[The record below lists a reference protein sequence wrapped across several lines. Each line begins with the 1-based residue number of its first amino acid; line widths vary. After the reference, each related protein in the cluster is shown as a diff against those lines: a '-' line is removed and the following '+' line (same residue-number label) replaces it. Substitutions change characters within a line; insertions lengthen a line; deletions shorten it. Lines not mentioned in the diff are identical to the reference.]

1 MSAWTTAAAVD
12 VKSQLFR
19 ALAVLRVI
27 VVLHTIVLTAYRID
41 NFTSP
46 AAAAGCVLAMVA
58 WTAFALWAYAAPSR
72 RGPVL
77 LVADLVVGVAMLAV
91 TPLVKGAEFNAS
103 VPGYWTMGVL
113 FAWAIHYRSAGGL
126 AAGVLLT
133 AVDLVVRP
141 ELTQTNYGNAFLLVV
156 GGLVVGYMCESLQR
170 MATDR
175 EVAERRAATA
185 AERTRLARVV
195 HDGVL
200 QVLALVQRR
209 GNELGQDG
217 AELARLAGEQERQ
230 LRTLIREEAAV
241 VPGVASGPDRVLD
254 LVVELGR
261 LEDRTVTVATPATAV
276 QLPEHTAREL
286 VAVVRACLD
295 NVRTHVGDDAA
306 AWVLLQAFVDRV
318 EVTVRDEGPGIRPD
332 RLDEAA
338 AQGRLGVSQSI
349 RGRVRDL
356 GGSAT
361 LDTGPWG
368 TEWEFAVPR
377 PRRV

>member
-1 MSAWTTAAAVD
+1 M
-12 VKSQLFR
+12 
-19 ALAVLRVI
+19 
-27 VVLHTIVLTAYRID
+27 
-41 NFTSP
+41 
-46 AAAAGCVLAMVA
+46 
-58 WTAFALWAYAAPSR
+58 
-72 RGPVL
+72 
-77 LVADLVVGVAMLAV
+77 ADLVVGVAMLAV

-126 AAGVLLT
+126 AAGVLLA

-241 VPGVASGPDRVLD
+241 VPGVATGPDRVLD

-276 QLPEHTAREL
+276 
-286 VAVVRACLD
+286 
-295 NVRTHVGDDAA
+295 AA
-306 AWVLLQAFVDRV
+306 ARAHRS
-318 EVTVRDEGPGIRPD
+318 R
-332 RLDEAA
+332 A
-338 AQGRLGVSQSI
+338 GR
-349 RGRVRDL
+349 R
-356 GGSAT
+356 
-361 LDTGPWG
+361 
-368 TEWEFAVPR
+368 R
-377 PRRV
+377 PRLSRQRPHPRRARRCRRGCCCRPSSTGSR

>member
-27 VVLHTIVLTAYRID
+27 VLIHTIVLTAYRVD

-46 AAAAGCVLAMVA
+46 SAAAGCVLVMVA
-58 WTAFALWAYAAPSR
+58 WTAFALWAYAVPSR

-77 LVADLVVGVAMLAV
+77 LVADLAVGVGMLAV
-91 TPLVKGAEFNAS
+91 TPWVKGAEFNAS

-113 FAWAIHYRSAGGL
+113 FAWAIQYRTAGGL
-126 AAGVLLT
+126 AAGVVLA
-133 AVDLVVRP
+133 AVDLAVRP

-170 MATDR
+170 MAIDR
-175 EVAERRAATA
+175 EAAERRAATA

-241 VPGVASGPDRVLD
+241 VTDRPSGTDQVLD

-276 QLPEHTAREL
+276 ELPEHTAREL

-295 NVRTHVGDDAA
+295 NVRTHVGDDAR

-318 EVTVRDEGPGIRPD
+318 EVTVRDEGPGIAQG

-349 RGRVRDL
+349 RGRVGDL

-377 PRRV
+377 P